1 MGIVVIG
8 GGGGGGQDP
17 RRLSEDGASLVS
29 SQGDPVAV
37 FPQTPEGR
45 RAARS
50 YLKMLDGEAP
60 LGADE
65 S

>member
-17 RRLSEDGASLVS
+17 KRLSDDGASLMNS
-29 SQGDPVAV
+29 DGQTVAV
-37 FPQTPEGR
+37 FPQTAEGR
-45 RAARS
+45 KAARR
-50 YLKMLDGEAP
+50 YLKLLDNEAP

-65 S
+65 T